1 MILLNVPQSFL
12 HFFLMAIQI
21 KSPQAWHIIRN
32 RKGINV
38 VEQIKDGINM
48 FYFFK
53 AGPSILSTISKIP
66 YIKSNFSDKVATIM
80 PCSTPNIDKA
90 RNTIMHHFAL
100 VVDVK
105 HKVVSLFSS
114 FVVKP

>member
-1 MILLNVPQSFL
+1 MILLNGPQSFP
-12 HFFLMAIQI
+12 HFLLLAIQV
-21 KSPQAWHIIRN
+21 KFPQVWHIIRN

-38 VEQIKDGINM
+38 FEQIEDGINM

-53 AGPSILSTISKIP
+53 TGPSVLSTLPKIP
-66 YIKSNFSDKVATIM
+66 YIESNFSDKVATIM
-80 PCSTPNIDKA
+80 PCSIPNIDKA
-90 RNTIMHHFAL
+90 ISTIVHHFAL

-105 HKVVSLFSS
+105 HKVVGLFCS